1 MDYFILLTIGLVM
14 GLLGG
19 LLGIGGSVVMIPA
32 MTVAFGENQHL
43 YQASAMI
50 CNFFVAVSSAA
61 AHRRAQILEPV
72 TLRWMIPS
80 AILGILVGVTLSNH
94 SFFAKERSYLLART
108 FGGFLAYVALYNTYR
123 LYQAFRLRHAD
134 PTDLVVTNPHSPL
147 AGLVG
152 LITGLS
158 AGLLG
163 TGAGTVSTPLQQLL
177 LKTSLRRAMA
187 NSAVLI
193 TSMAWL
199 GAIYKNVT
207 LTQHHIVFPL
217 FPGYPGWAVSL
228 AVAWTLIP
236 TALVGGYIGGHL
248 MHRLPTALI
257 RTVFVGVVAIAAVR
271 LLMVSP

>member
-1 MDYFILLTIGLVM
+1 MDYLILTLIGLVM

-50 CNFFVAVSSAA
+50 CNFFVAVSSLA
-61 AHRRAQILEPV
+61 AHRRAQVLEPV
-72 TLRWMIPS
+72 TLRWMIP
-80 AILGILVGVTLSNH
+80 AGIVGIVLGVTVSNLPL
-94 SFFAKERSYLLART
+94 FAKERSYLLART

-123 LYQAFRLRHAD
+123 LYQGFRMRHMD
-134 PTDLVVTNPHSPL
+134 PTDLVVTRPHSPL
-147 AGLVG
+147 AGLIG

-163 TGAGTVSTPLQQLL
+163 IGAGTVATPLQQLF

-187 NSAVLI
+187 HSAVLI

-207 LTQHHIVFPL
+207 LARHHVVFPL
-217 FPGYPGWAVSL
+217 FPKYPGWAAAL
-228 AVAWTLIP
+228 IIAWTLIP
-236 TALVGGYIGGHL
+236 TALVGGYVGAHL
-248 MHRLPTALI
+248 MHRLPKDLI
-257 RTVFVGVVAIAAVR
+257 RVVFVGVVAVAALR
-271 LLMVSP
+271 LLSVSS